1 MKILQVIGSMDRGG
15 SQNLLMNIYSNI
27 DRNKYQFDFL
37 VFKDKKYD
45 FDDKLKELDGKLI
58 VMPSPAEIGMF
69 RFIKKFKRLCKE
81 NKYDIVHAHTLF
93 NCGPCVYAAFLA
105 GVKNRISH
113 SHSTKYLDEKI
124 SFKKKIY
131 FFLSKLLINLFSTNY
146 IACGVDAGKFL
157 YYKNKKVI
165 VLNNG
170 IDLNKFSYSE
180 KNREKI
186 RNHYSINKDDIL
198 IGHVG
203 RLMYIKNQSF
213 LLDIMSELDK
223 KYKLILVG
231 GGEDESKLLNKI
243 NELKLSDRV
252 FLTGDVNN
260 VSDYYS
266 AFDIFCFPSLHEGIP
281 FTVIEAQ
288 ANGLKVLASKNISPE
303 CDVSKTI
310 EFLSIENIE
319 LWRNKILTSDYS
331 RKDYSSCIDKKGYSI
346 NSTVEILKEIYNK
359 Y

>member
-1 MKILQVIGSMDRGG
+1 MKVLQVIGSMDRGG

-27 DRNKYQFDFL
+27 DREKYKFDFL

-45 FDDKLKELDGKLI
+45 FDDKLNELGGKLI
-58 VMPSPAEIGMF
+58 VMESPKEIGMF
-69 RFIKKFKRLCKE
+69 KFIKKFKQLCID

-105 GVKNRISH
+105 KVKTRISH

-124 SFKKKIY
+124 SIKKKIY
-131 FFLSKLLINLFSTNY
+131 FFLSKLLINIFSTNY
-146 IACGVDAGKFL
+146 IACGEDAGKFL
-157 YYKNKKVI
+157 YYKSKKVN

-170 IDLNKFSYSE
+170 IDLKKFAFKK

-186 RNHYSINKDDIL
+186 RKQYSINNEDVL

-203 RLMYIKNQSF
+203 RLMYIKNQTF
-213 LLDIMSELDK
+213 LLDVLSKLDK

-231 GGEDESKLLNKI
+231 GGEDERKLVKKV
-243 NELKLSDRV
+243 NELNLNNRV
-252 FLTGDVNN
+252 IFTRDVNN

-266 AFDIFCFPSLHEGIP
+266 SFDIFCFPSLHEGIP

-303 CDVSKTI
+303 CNLSGAI

-319 LWRNKILTSDYS
+319 IWKNKIITSDYS
-331 RKDYSSCIDKKGYSI
+331 RNDYSSIIEKKGYSI
-346 NSTVEILKEIYNK
+346 NSTVKILEDVYNK
-359 Y
+359 